1 MAEDR
6 SRKLIN
12 WRISEPGALVVRPG
26 YQQFS
31 TTSLGATRIQG
42 GERVYLSSNRNFNLI
57 AHAGAVFRV
66 TDTGAFGSAVLST
79 IANDNEVFFP
89 YDRDIVAVMDGANP
103 PKKST
108 NGSNW
113 TQMGI
118 DPPSTNSTLATGSSG
133 ELLSEAEYE
142 VGFTFEDNSLGHES
156 NGGAISTITLG
167 GSTGS
172 IRIEVHGST
181 DLQVDS
187 VNFYLRNKSAG
198 ETVRRKASSAT
209 NQTNGSSLSVVI
221 SSSDWLGNI
230 PEPTDHTV
238 PPILSYAVI
247 WKNRWWARHAT
258 IGNRLH
264 FTQVFQPQS
273 WPGTFF
279 LDIPFERGDDI
290 RAIKPVGDTLIVFGN
305 SGAFLIIGQTS
316 LDFEVRPALSSED
329 GALGPRAVALI
340 ENGVIHAAASGVYI
354 QDGASDRLLSHD
366 IEDGWEDLVKNA
378 RPSDLGKVAVVYHE
392 RDKEARIAVPRLF
405 PTSNP
410 GEWVLDLNRTRQNQ
424 IPAWTQTDRAIG
436 GYIHWNG
443 SEQTIGDRGRLLS
456 WTDTN
461 GLLFEESTGQTA
473 NSSNLTAEYEGP
485 SLAVGINRVRVIETW
500 GEYEPHS
507 GSLTDETVIDG
518 ISQGQQSITI
528 GAGLAVYG
536 TAVYDTGTYGGT
548 GRRLYHRNLPLA
560 ADGRTITKT
569 IVYSGKEQYRQFT
582 YAYNVVPERR
592 PREHSE

>member
-1 MAEDR
+1 
-6 SRKLIN
+6 
-12 WRISEPGALVVRPG
+12 
-26 YQQFS
+26 
-31 TTSLGATRIQG
+31 
-42 GERVYLSSNRNFNLI
+42 
-57 AHAGAVFRV
+57 
-66 TDTGAFGSAVLST
+66 
-79 IANDNEVFFP
+79 
-89 YDRDIVAVMDGANP
+89 
-103 PKKST
+103 
-108 NGSNW
+108 
-113 TQMGI
+113 
-118 DPPSTNSTLATGSSG
+118 
-133 ELLSEAEYE
+133 
-142 VGFTFEDNSLGHES
+142 
-156 NGGAISTITLG
+156 
-167 GSTGS
+167 
-172 IRIEVHGST
+172 
-181 DLQVDS
+181 
-187 VNFYLRNKSAG
+187 
-198 ETVRRKASSAT
+198 
-209 NQTNGSSLSVVI
+209 VI